1 MNNFKKR
8 HSKQLNIIL
17 ETLSKETWENL
28 SSTIKTN
35 SLESCSGCMN
45 DKKLK
50 IALFSL
56 PSKSNILISKTK
68 NRII

>member
-50 IALFSL
+50 IALSSL